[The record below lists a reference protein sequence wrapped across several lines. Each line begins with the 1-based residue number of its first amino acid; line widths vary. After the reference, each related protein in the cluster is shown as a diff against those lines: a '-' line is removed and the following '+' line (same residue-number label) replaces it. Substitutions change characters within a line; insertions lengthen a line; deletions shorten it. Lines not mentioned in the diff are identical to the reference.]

1 MTKKVA
7 RGSRDPLEREI
18 EAALDP
24 GRFVGDRSCFSFV
37 RDLEEVERDIASLL
51 ESAPGRAV
59 ALYEAFLAG
68 CYEKAEEL
76 DDSSG
81 AFGMFVEDLFCGW
94 VKACQAAGAAPED
107 TVSRLLGWMDDDPY
121 GFCYG
126 LETKVA
132 SVLDKA
138 GLAALVARAR
148 ERLAACDGPADGPD
162 GRSTGYKQ
170 RRWAE
175 VLRALHVGQK
185 DVAAY
190 VALAQQTGLSA
201 KDCHAIARM
210 LIAKRKPEEALSW
223 VERGIEITAKDPRGS
238 SADHELQNLRREL
251 LRKLGRDQEALA
263 SAWAEFR
270 EHPSKYTYDDLM
282 KFAPKQDRASWHAKA
297 MEAAA
302 GADLY
307 SLIGLFV
314 ETKETARLSA
324 LVKRST
330 DEELEAVSHYAL
342 EPAARRLEKAHV
354 GEAARLWRAMG
365 MRVVNAK
372 KSKYYGAALGNFER
386 AKRCY
391 EKAGLGAGWES
402 VVREVREAHHRK
414 TGFMPGFEDV
424 VKGAGPS
431 EEPPFLE
438 RAKARWGSKTG
449 PPPSLG
455 SAPR

>member
-37 RDLEEVERDIASLL
+37 SDLEEVERDIAPLL
-51 ESAPGRAV
+51 ESAPDRAV

-68 CYEKAEEL
+68 CYEKVEEL

-81 AFGMFVEDLFCGW
+81 AFGMFVEELFCGW
-94 VKACQAAGAAPED
+94 VKARQAAGAAPEE
-107 TVSRLLGWMDDDPY
+107 TAARLLGWMDDDPY

-138 GLAALVARAR
+138 GLAALVAQVR
-148 ERLAACDGPADGPD
+148 ERFT
-162 GRSTGYKQ
+162 SSKQ

-175 VLRALHVGQK
+175 VLRALHIGQK
-185 DVAAY
+185 DIAAY
-190 VALAQQTGLSA
+190 VTLAQQTGLST
-201 KDCHAIARM
+201 KDCHAVARM

-223 VERGIEITAKDPRGS
+223 VERGIEIVAKDPRGS
-238 SADHELQNLRREL
+238 SSDYELQNLRREL
-251 LRKLGRDQEALA
+251 LRKLGREQEALA

-270 EHPSKYTYDDLM
+270 EHPSKYTYDDVM

-314 ETKETARLSA
+314 ETKETGRLSE
-324 LVKRST
+324 LVKKST

-342 EPAARRLEKAHV
+342 EPAARRLEKAHPA
-354 GEAARLWRAMG
+354 EAARLWRAMG

-391 EKAGLGAGWES
+391 EKAGLGADWES

-431 EEPPFLE
+431 TEPPFLE

-449 PPPSLG
+449 P
-455 SAPR
+455 

>member
-37 RDLEEVERDIASLL
+37 SDLEEVERDIAPLL
-51 ESAPGRAV
+51 ESAPGRA
-59 ALYEAFLAG
+59 ATLYEAFLAG
-68 CYEKAEEL
+68 CYEKVEEL

-94 VKACQAAGAAPED
+94 VKACQAAGAAPEE
-107 TVSRLLGWMDDDPY
+107 TASRLLGWMDDDPY

-138 GLAALVARAR
+138 GLAALVAQVR
-148 ERLAACDGPADGPD
+148 ERLATPDGPD

-201 KDCHAIARM
+201 KDCHAVARM

-238 SADHELQNLRREL
+238 SADYELQNLRREL
-251 LRKLGRDQEALA
+251 LRKLGREEEALA

-270 EHPSKYTYDDLM
+270 EHPSKYTYDDVM

-297 MEAAA
+297 LEAAA

-314 ETKETARLSA
+314 ETRETERLSE
-324 LVKRST
+324 LVKGST

-391 EKAGLGAGWES
+391 EKAGLGAQWES
-402 VVREVREAHHRK
+402 VLHGVREVHHRK
-414 TGFMPGFEDV
+414 TGFMPGFEGV

-449 PPPSLG
+449 P
-455 SAPR
+455 

>member
-37 RDLEEVERDIASLL
+37 SDLEEVERDIAPLL
-51 ESAPGRAV
+51 ESAPDRAV

-68 CYEKAEEL
+68 CYEKVEEL

-81 AFGMFVEDLFCGW
+81 AFGMFVEELFCGW
-94 VKACQAAGAAPED
+94 VKARQAAGAAPEE
-107 TVSRLLGWMDDDPY
+107 TAARLLGWMDDDPY

-138 GLAALVARAR
+138 GLAALVAQVR
-148 ERLAACDGPADGPD
+148 ERFT
-162 GRSTGYKQ
+162 SSKQ

-175 VLRALHVGQK
+175 VLRALHIGQK
-185 DVAAY
+185 DIAAY
-190 VALAQQTGLSA
+190 VTLAQQTGLSA
-201 KDCHAIARM
+201 KDCHAVARM

-223 VERGIEITAKDPRGS
+223 VERGIEIVAKDPRGS
-238 SADHELQNLRREL
+238 SSDYELQNLRREL
-251 LRKLGRDQEALA
+251 LRKLGREQEALA

-270 EHPSKYTYDDLM
+270 EHPSKYTYDDVM

-314 ETKETARLSA
+314 ETKETGRLSE
-324 LVKRST
+324 LVKKST

-342 EPAARRLEKAHV
+342 EPAARRLEKAHPA
-354 GEAARLWRAMG
+354 EAARLWRAMG

-372 KSKYYGAALGNFER
+372 KSKYYGAALGNFEQ

-391 EKAGLGAGWES
+391 VKAGLGADWDR
-402 VVREVREAHHRK
+402 VVREVREVHHRK

-431 EEPPFLE
+431 TEPPFLE

-449 PPPSLG
+449 P
-455 SAPR
+455 

>member
-1 MTKKVA
+1 VTKKVA
-7 RGSRDPLEREI
+7 RGPRDPLEREI

-37 RDLEEVERDIASLL
+37 SDLEEVESDIAALL

-59 ALYEAFLAG
+59 ALYEAFIAG
-68 CYEKAEEL
+68 CYEKVEEL

-94 VKACQAAGAAPED
+94 VKACQAAGAAPEE
-107 TVSRLLGWMDDDPY
+107 TAARLLGWMDDDPY

-138 GLAALVARAR
+138 GLAALVAQAR
-148 ERLAACDGPADGPD
+148 ERLAAPDGPAEGPD
-162 GRSTGYKQ
+162 GHSTGYKQ

-185 DVAAY
+185 DVATY

-201 KDCHAIARM
+201 KDCHAVARM

-223 VERGIEITAKDPRGS
+223 VERGIEIAAKGPRGS
-238 SADHELQNLRREL
+238 SADYELQNLRRDL
-251 LRKLGRDQEALA
+251 LRKLGREQEALA
-263 SAWAEFR
+263 SAWGDFR

-391 EKAGLGAGWES
+391 E
-402 VVREVREAHHRK
+402 
-414 TGFMPGFEDV
+414 
-424 VKGAGPS
+424 
-431 EEPPFLE
+431 
-438 RAKARWGSKTG
+438 
-449 PPPSLG
+449 
-455 SAPR
+455 

>member
-37 RDLEEVERDIASLL
+37 SDLEEVERDIAPLL
-51 ESAPGRAV
+51 ESAPDRAV
-59 ALYEAFLAG
+59 ALYEALLAG
-68 CYEKAEEL
+68 CYEKVEEL

-81 AFGMFVEDLFCGW
+81 AFGMFVEELFCGW
-94 VKACQAAGAAPED
+94 VKARQAAGAAPEE
-107 TVSRLLGWMDDDPY
+107 TAARLLVWMDDDPY

-138 GLAALVARAR
+138 GLAALVAQVR
-148 ERLAACDGPADGPD
+148 ERFT
-162 GRSTGYKQ
+162 SSKQ

-175 VLRALHVGQK
+175 VLRALHIGQK
-185 DVAAY
+185 DIAAY
-190 VALAQQTGLSA
+190 VTLAQQTGLSA
-201 KDCHAIARM
+201 KDCHAVARM

-223 VERGIEITAKDPRGS
+223 VERGIEIVAKDPRGS
-238 SADHELQNLRREL
+238 SSDYELQNLRREL
-251 LRKLGRDQEALA
+251 LRKLGREQEALA

-270 EHPSKYTYDDLM
+270 EHPSKYTYDDVM

-297 MEAAA
+297 MEAAT

-314 ETKETARLSA
+314 ETKETGRLSE
-324 LVKRST
+324 LVKKST

-342 EPAARRLEKAHV
+342 EPAARRLEKAHPA
-354 GEAARLWRAMG
+354 EAARLWRAMG

-372 KSKYYGAALGNFER
+372 KSKYYGAALGNFEQ

-391 EKAGLGAGWES
+391 VKAGLGADWDR
-402 VVREVREAHHRK
+402 VVREVREVHQRK

-431 EEPPFLE
+431 TEPPFLE

-449 PPPSLG
+449 P
-455 SAPR
+455 

>member
-1 MTKKVA
+1 MTKRVA
-7 RGSRDPLEREI
+7 RGSRDPLEEEI

-24 GRFVGDRSCFSFV
+24 GRFVGDHSCFSFV
-37 RDLEEVERDIASLL
+37 GDLEEVEREIAPLL
-51 ESAPGRAV
+51 ESAPDRAV
-59 ALYEAFLAG
+59 ALHEAFLAG
-68 CYEKAEEL
+68 CYEKVEEL

-81 AFGMFVEDLFCGW
+81 AFGMFVGDLFCGW
-94 VKACQAAGAAPED
+94 VKARQAADAPPEETAA
-107 TVSRLLGWMDDDPY
+107 RLLGWMDDDPY
-121 GFCYG
+121 GFCHG

-138 GLAALVARAR
+138 GLAALVAQVRD
-148 ERLAACDGPADGPD
+148 RLATPDEPPDGPD
-162 GRSTGYKQ
+162 GRSTSYKQ

-175 VLRALHVGQK
+175 VLRALHVGQR

-201 KDCHAIARM
+201 KDCHTVARM

-223 VERGIEITAKDPRGS
+223 VERGIEIAATDPRGS
-238 SADHELQNLRREL
+238 RADYELQDLRREL
-251 LRKLGRDQEALA
+251 LRKLGREDEALA
-263 SAWAEFR
+263 SSWAEFR
-270 EHPSKYTYDDLM
+270 DHPSKYTYDDVM
-282 KFAPKQDRASWHAKA
+282 KFVPKPDRASWHAKA

-314 ETKETARLSA
+314 ETKETARLA
-324 LVKRST
+324 ELVKGST
-330 DEELEAVSHYAL
+330 DEGLEAVSHYAL

-391 EKAGLGAGWES
+391 EKAGLGADWER
-402 VVREVREAHHRK
+402 VVREVRTEHHRK
-414 TGFMPGFEDV
+414 TGFMPGFEDL
-424 VKGAGPS
+424 VKGAGPR

-438 RAKARWGSKTG
+438 RAKARWGKTG
-449 PPPSLG
+449 PSPSSR

>member
-7 RGSRDPLEREI
+7 RGPRDPLEREI

-37 RDLEEVERDIASLL
+37 SDLEEVESDIAALL
-51 ESAPGRAV
+51 ESAPDRAV

-68 CYEKAEEL
+68 CYEKVEEL

-81 AFGMFVEDLFCGW
+81 TFGMFVEDLFCGW
-94 VKACQAAGAAPED
+94 VKARQAAGAAPEE
-107 TVSRLLGWMDDDPY
+107 TASRLLAWMDDDPY

-138 GLAALVARAR
+138 GLAALVAQVR
-148 ERLAACDGPADGPD
+148 ERFATPDEPADGPD

-201 KDCHAIARM
+201 KDCHAVARM
-210 LIAKRKPEEALSW
+210 LIARRKPEEALSW
-223 VERGIEITAKDPRGS
+223 VERGIEITANDPRGS

-297 MEAAA
+297 MEATA

-314 ETKETARLSA
+314 ETKETARLSG
-324 LVKRST
+324 LMKRST

-342 EPAARRLEKAHV
+342 DPAARRLEKAHV

-391 EKAGLGAGWES
+391 EKAGLGADWES

-449 PPPSLG
+449 PPPSSG
-455 SAPR
+455 PAPR

>member
-1 MTKKVA
+1 MTKKGT

-24 GRFVGDRSCFSFV
+24 GCFVGDRSCFSFV
-37 RDLEEVERDIASLL
+37 SDLEEVERDIAPLL
-51 ESAPGRAV
+51 ESAPGRA
-59 ALYEAFLAG
+59 ATLYEAFLAG
-68 CYEKAEEL
+68 CYEKVEEL

-94 VKACQAAGAAPED
+94 VKARQAAGAAPEE
-107 TVSRLLGWMDDDPY
+107 TASRLLGWMDDDPY

-132 SVLDKA
+132 AVLDKP
-138 GLAALVARAR
+138 GLAALVAQVR
-148 ERLAACDGPADGPD
+148 ERFATPDEPADGPD

-223 VERGIEITAKDPRGS
+223 VERGIEITANDPRGS
-238 SADHELQNLRREL
+238 SADHELQNVRREL

-314 ETKETARLSA
+314 ETKETARLSE

-402 VVREVREAHHRK
+402 VVREAHHRK

-438 RAKARWGSKTG
+438 RAKARWGPKTG

>member
-1 MTKKVA
+1 MLHRADGDKKVA

-37 RDLEEVERDIASLL
+37 SDLEEVERDIAALL
-51 ESAPGRAV
+51 ESSPGRAA
-59 ALYEAFLAG
+59 ALYGAFLAG
-68 CYEKAEEL
+68 CYEKVEEL

-81 AFGMFVEDLFCGW
+81 AFGMFVEDLSCGW
-94 VKACQAAGAAPED
+94 VKARQAAGTAPEE
-107 TVSRLLGWMDDDPY
+107 TAARLLGWMDDDPY

-126 LETKVA
+126 LETRVA

-138 GLAALVARAR
+138 GLAALVAQVR
-148 ERLAACDGPADGPD
+148 ERLATPDAPADGPD
-162 GRSTGYKQ
+162 GRSTSYKQ

-175 VLRALHVGQK
+175 VLRALHGGQK

-190 VALAQQTGLSA
+190 VALAQRTGLSP
-201 KDCHAIARM
+201 KDCHAVARM

-223 VERGIEITAKDPRGS
+223 VERGIEITANDPRGS

-251 LRKLGRDQEALA
+251 LRKLGREQEALA
-263 SAWAEFR
+263 SAWADFR
-270 EHPSKYTYDDLM
+270 EYPSKYTYDGLM

-307 SLIGLFV
+307 SLIGLFI
-314 ETKETARLSA
+314 ETKETARLSE

-330 DEELEAVSHYAL
+330 DETVPH
-342 EPAARRLEKAHV
+342 
-354 GEAARLWRAMG
+354 
-365 MRVVNAK
+365 
-372 KSKYYGAALGNFER
+372 LGTSNGPKR

-391 EKAGLGAGWES
+391 EKAGLGADWES

-424 VKGAGPS
+424 VKGAGQS
-431 EEPPFLE
+431 EEPFLE
-438 RAKARWGSKTG
+438 RAKVRWGSKTG
-449 PPPSLG
+449 LPPSSG
-455 SAPR
+455 SSPR

>member
-24 GRFVGDRSCFSFV
+24 GRFVGDRSCFSLLS
-37 RDLEEVERDIASLL
+37 DLEEVESDIAPLL
-51 ESAPGRAV
+51 ESAPDRAV

-68 CYEKAEEL
+68 CYEKVEEL

-81 AFGMFVEDLFCGW
+81 AFGMFVEELFCGW
-94 VKACQAAGAAPED
+94 VKARQAAGAAPEE
-107 TVSRLLGWMDDDPY
+107 TAARLLGWMDDDPY

-138 GLAALVARAR
+138 GLAALVAQVR
-148 ERLAACDGPADGPD
+148 ERFT
-162 GRSTGYKQ
+162 SSKQ

-175 VLRALHVGQK
+175 VLRALHIGQK
-185 DVAAY
+185 DIAAY
-190 VALAQQTGLSA
+190 VTLAQQTGLST
-201 KDCHAIARM
+201 KDCHAVARM

-223 VERGIEITAKDPRGS
+223 VERGIEIVAKDPRGS
-238 SADHELQNLRREL
+238 SSDYELQNLRREL
-251 LRKLGRDQEALA
+251 LRKLGREQEALA

-270 EHPSKYTYDDLM
+270 EHPSKYTYDDVM

-314 ETKETARLSA
+314 ETKETGRLSE
-324 LVKRST
+324 LVKKST

-342 EPAARRLEKAHV
+342 EPAARRLEKAHPA
-354 GEAARLWRAMG
+354 EAARLWRAMG

-372 KSKYYGAALGNFER
+372 KSKYYGAALGNFEQ

-391 EKAGLGAGWES
+391 VKAGLGADWDR
-402 VVREVREAHHRK
+402 VVREVREVHHRK

-431 EEPPFLE
+431 TEPPFLE

-449 PPPSLG
+449 P
-455 SAPR
+455 

>member
-37 RDLEEVERDIASLL
+37 SDLEEVERDIAPLL
-51 ESAPGRAV
+51 ESAPDRAV

-68 CYEKAEEL
+68 CYEKVEEL

-81 AFGMFVEDLFCGW
+81 AFGMFVEELFCGW
-94 VKACQAAGAAPED
+94 VKARQAAGAAPEE
-107 TVSRLLGWMDDDPY
+107 TAARLLVWMDDDPY

-138 GLAALVARAR
+138 GLAALVAQVR
-148 ERLAACDGPADGPD
+148 ERFT
-162 GRSTGYKQ
+162 SSKQ

-175 VLRALHVGQK
+175 VLRALHIGQK
-185 DVAAY
+185 DIAAY
-190 VALAQQTGLSA
+190 VTLAQQTGLSA
-201 KDCHAIARM
+201 KDCHAVARM

-223 VERGIEITAKDPRGS
+223 VERGIEIVAKDPRGS
-238 SADHELQNLRREL
+238 SSDYELQNLRREL
-251 LRKLGRDQEALA
+251 LRKLGREQEALA

-270 EHPSKYTYDDLM
+270 EHPRKYTYDDVM

-314 ETKETARLSA
+314 ETKETGRLSE
-324 LVKRST
+324 LVKKST

-342 EPAARRLEKAHV
+342 EPAARRLEKAHPA
-354 GEAARLWRAMG
+354 EAARLWRAMG

-372 KSKYYGAALGNFER
+372 KSKYYGAALGNFEQ

-391 EKAGLGAGWES
+391 VKAGLGADWDR
-402 VVREVREAHHRK
+402 VVREVREVHHRK

-431 EEPPFLE
+431 TEPPFLE

-449 PPPSLG
+449 P
-455 SAPR
+455 